1 MKSALLTFIIV
12 TLCLLSLV
20 IALQGSEKSIIVS
33 FPATTRDDVVEKAR
47 YAIIEAGGMITHEYK
62 LFKGFAATIP
72 AKALDMIKGLTAD
85 FSGFVEEDQVI
96 SIQN

>member
-33 FPATTRDDVVEKAR
+33 FPATTREDVVEKAR
-47 YAIIEAGGMITHEYK
+47 HAIIEAGGMITHEYK
-62 LFKGFAATIP
+62 LFK
-72 AKALDMIKGLTAD
+72 
-85 FSGFVEEDQVI
+85 
-96 SIQN
+96 